1 MMTQNEIKLL
11 RGFLIES
18 KMTQKEFSKEAG
30 VCERTLR
37 TAIKTGKVSD
47 KTWNKILD
55 EIMAETIQIKL
66 IKPEE
71 IIVTPAFIYKTL
83 KVLCIAT
90 GVFALLVLLNS
101 IFG

>member
-1 MMTQNEIKLL
+1 MTQNEIKLL

-30 VCERTLR
+30 ICERTLR

-55 EIMAETIQIKL
+55 AIMAETIQIKM
-66 IKPEE
+66 ITAPEE
-71 IIVTPAFIYKTL
+71 NKAPRFLYTTL
-83 KVLCIAT
+83 KICWGMIGILAVLI
-90 GVFALLVLLNS
+90 LLNYVLR
-101 IFG
+101 

>member
-1 MMTQNEIKLL
+1 MTQNEIKLL

-18 KMTQKEFSKEAG
+18 KMTQQEFSKEAG

-55 EIMAETIQIKL
+55 AIMAETIQIKM
-66 IKPEE
+66 IKVPTESQSSNYLYT
-71 IIVTPAFIYKTL
+71 ILGI
-83 KVLCIAT
+83 CW
-90 GVFALLVLLNS
+90 LVLGVWAVLMLLNC
-101 IFG
+101 IFR

>member
-18 KMTQKEFSKEAG
+18 KMTQQEFSKEAG
-30 VCERTLR
+30 ICERTLR

-55 EIMAETIQIKL
+55 AIMAETIQIKM
-66 IKPEE
+66 IKVPTESQSSNYLY
-71 IIVTPAFIYKTL
+71 TTL
-83 KVLCIAT
+83 GICWLVL
-90 GVFALLVLLNS
+90 GVFAVLMLLNC

>member
-47 KTWNKILD
+47 KTWNKILNA
-55 EIMAETIQIKL
+55 IIAESMQIKM
-66 IKPEE
+66 ITAPEE
-71 IIVTPAFIYKTL
+71 NKVPKFLYTTL
-83 KVLCIAT
+83 KICW
-90 GVFALLVLLNS
+90 FALGALAVLMLLS
-101 IFG
+101 GIFE

>member
-30 VCERTLR
+30 ICERTLR
-37 TAIKTGKVSD
+37 TALKTGKVSD
-47 KTWNKILD
+47 KTWNKILNA
-55 EIMAETIQIKL
+55 IMAETIQIQL

-71 IIVTPAFIYKTL
+71 SIVVPAFIYKAL
-83 KVLCIAT
+83 RVLYFVI
-90 GVFALLVLLNS
+90 GVFALLMLLNA

>member
-1 MMTQNEIKLL
+1 MTQNEIKLL

-18 KMTQKEFSKEAG
+18 KMTQQEFSKEAEI
-30 VCERTLR
+30 CERTLR

-55 EIMAETIQIKL
+55 AIMAETMQIKMIAIPTESQAPKFL
-66 IKPEE
+66 Y
-71 IIVTPAFIYKTL
+71 TTL
-83 KVLCIAT
+83 RICWLVL
-90 GVFALLVLLNS
+90 GVFAVFMLLNC